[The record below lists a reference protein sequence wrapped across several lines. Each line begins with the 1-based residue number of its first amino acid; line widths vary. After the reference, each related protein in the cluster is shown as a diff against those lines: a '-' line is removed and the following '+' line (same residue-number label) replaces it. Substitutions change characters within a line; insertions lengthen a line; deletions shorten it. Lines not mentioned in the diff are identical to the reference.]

1 MCWGMRSCAIL
12 CGPPLSGPNS
22 IGCKNSGSRQR
33 RGRKSNRLTNG
44 IIAQILLPLDPF
56 EENGSSVQMITT
68 SWKGEGHHQERRR
81 SKGGSLE
88 IGAAWPHRDGKGYG
102 VKLDVIPRSPNAQL
116 VIRAVEP
123 KPAAG
128 LASVFGGAAGR
139 TSFRFCR
146 NENAVCRNTGDP
158 GWIRTSD
165 PQLRRLTTAKL
176 YLMAQK
182 PCPHRLRR

>member
-1 MCWGMRSCAIL
+1 M
-12 CGPPLSGPNS
+12 
-22 IGCKNSGSRQR
+22 
-33 RGRKSNRLTNG
+33 
-44 IIAQILLPLDPF
+44 
-56 EENGSSVQMITT
+56 QMITT

-81 SKGGSLE
+81 SKGDSLE

-146 NENAVCRNTGDP
+146 NENVVCRNIGDP

-165 PQLRRLTTAKL
+165 PQLRRLTL
-176 YLMAQK
+176 
-182 PCPHRLRR
+182 